1 MASDEYGPKQR
12 KSNDINGL
20 PRCPQGRDVGV
31 FGKAIDFADGVT
43 AGFIYAAAINELVV
57 KTEEL
62 HRMLG
67 ELDEEERVLIPTL
80 QEDLAAIDT
89 KWILA
94 TAMFNINA

>member
-1 MASDEYGPKQR
+1 MPDDQHPKQR
-12 KSNDINGL
+12 KPNDINGL
-20 PRCPQGRDVGV
+20 RQCPQGRDVGI
-31 FGKAIDFADGVT
+31 FGKAVDFADGVT
-43 AGFIYAAAINELVV
+43 AGFIYAVAINELVV

-80 QEDLAAIDT
+80 HEDLAAIDA